1 MRIRSIRTRVFKERE
16 SLEAF
21 IVRYIPRVRESSVI
35 VVTSKIIALS
45 EGRTAPREDKEKLIA
60 KESQWVFKAGRGN
73 ITPKDGI
80 LMWNAG
86 IDSSNA
92 DGKVVLLPRDSF
104 KAARRL
110 QRALKKRYRVKE
122 LGVLVT
128 DSRLMPLRV
137 GVVGIALGY
146 AGFKGIRDYRGT
158 ADIFGEPYALTRSDV
173 ADSLA
178 TAAVLTMGEGDER
191 RPLALITE
199 APVEFRARVD
209 TKELIIPFEDDMYR
223 PLFKRIPRR

>member
-1 MRIRSIRTRVFKERE
+1 MRVRSIRTRVFKENE
-16 SLEAF
+16 PLKPF
-21 IVRYIPRVRESSVI
+21 IVRYIPRIRERSI
-35 VVTSKIIALS
+35 LVVTSKIAALS
-45 EGRTAPREDKEKLIA
+45 EGRTAPREKKEELVA
-60 KESQWVFKAGRGN
+60 KESQRVFKAGRGN
-73 ITPKDGI
+73 ITLKDGI

-92 DGKVVLLPRDSF
+92 DGNIVLLPRDSF
-104 KAARRL
+104 KTARRL
-110 QRALKKRYRVKE
+110 ELALKKHYRVEE
-122 LGVLVT
+122 LGILIT

-158 ADIFGEPYALTRSDV
+158 ADLFGEPYAVTRSDV

-191 RPLALITE
+191 RPLALITD
-199 APVEFRARVD
+199 APVEFCARVD

-223 PLFKRIPRR
+223 PLFKRIPKR